1 MKRYRTRLPP
11 LDTLVFFECA
21 FRLRSFTR
29 SAEELLVSQAAVS
42 KRIRQLEDWLET
54 PLFARDR
61 RRLTPTDTGTKLGER
76 VSSAL
81 DFIDQT
87 LGNLR
92 MPHDPVVRIASM
104 SAIGMFWL
112 QPRLRAFAFSDEAC
126 PYSLMLSDTSRD
138 LLTEDFDLVL
148 TYGDGVVP
156 GWITHRLF
164 DEELVP
170 VASPSVADAVLNAN
184 DSRQLSRLDYRRVS
198 PDWVNWPIWSQSQKC
213 SFLDDLP
220 RKICAS
226 YSQSIGLALEGKGI
240 ALGTLPM
247 LADEIASGR
256 LVSLPVDGVR
266 TGRAYWLARP
276 DGAAAH
282 RGVTDAWKALTGE
295 TRW

>member
-21 FRLRSFTR
+21 FRLRSFTK
-29 SAEELLVSQAAVS
+29 AADELLVSQAAVS

-54 PLFARDR
+54 PLFSRDR
-61 RRLTPTDTGTKLGER
+61 QRLAPTETGAKLGER
-76 VSSAL
+76 VNSAL

-112 QPRLRAFAFSDEAC
+112 QPRLRAFAFGDDAC
-126 PYSLMLSDTSRD
+126 PYSLTLADTSRD
-138 LLTEDFDLVL
+138 VLTDDFDLVV
-148 TYGDGVVP
+148 TYGDGDIP
-156 GWITHRLF
+156 GWTTHRLF

-170 VASPSVADAVLNAN
+170 VASPAVAEALLTGAHDGRYA
-184 DSRQLSRLDYRRVS
+184 RLDYRRVS
-198 PDWVNWPIWSQSQKC
+198 PNWVNWPVWSRSRQS
-213 SFLDDLP
+213 SLLEELP

-226 YSQSIGLALEGKGI
+226 YSQSIGLALEGKGV

-256 LVSLPVDGVR
+256 LVPLPVEGVR
-266 TGRAYWLARP
+266 TGRAYWLARLDTAP
-276 DGAAAH
+276 SH
-282 RGVTDAWKALTGE
+282 RGVTDAWNALTG
-295 TRW
+295 